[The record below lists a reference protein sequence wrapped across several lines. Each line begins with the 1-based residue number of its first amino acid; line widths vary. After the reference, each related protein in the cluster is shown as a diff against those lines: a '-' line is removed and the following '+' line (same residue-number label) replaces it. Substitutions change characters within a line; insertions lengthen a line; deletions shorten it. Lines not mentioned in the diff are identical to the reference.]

1 MNPQEPQDL
10 TLDPEEIQDLPLDL
24 EESQDPALTEEN
36 PELELDFD
44 LDDIIKEFSEPELTA
59 IMEEF
64 SEEPEIPP
72 APSEPEI
79 QEPEISAMSQETA
92 VFQPIEAAPETMP
105 ELETEPEPEPEPATP
120 SPLAEP
126 FSDEW
131 EPEYEMPMG
140 EYPHPI
146 QFPSK
151 NRQGML
157 RKKLVAGPEKRYHAL
172 MSKGLGKLQF
182 AIFMHFVL
190 LLLSG
195 GITAVYLLGIVPAD
209 LMRLVIYGQVFI
221 ALVAGLL
228 GCNRL
233 LNGIGTI
240 FRGRFNL
247 NSLLLFTFL
256 ACMADCF
263 FCLQQLRLP
272 YTTLLCLAL
281 LMAQWAEYQ
290 RFKTQVDQMDTLRKA
305 LEVTALVK
313 CPDFMDG
320 KAGYRAV
327 DGDPD
332 AFMQEYH
339 KPYAPETHLHL
350 FALLALLCSVG
361 LAVYLGVT
369 QNWPLAI
376 QVLSAA
382 LLTAMP
388 ASAYVT
394 ISRPAAILERRLHR
408 LGAVLCGWKGIRDAD
423 IHAVYPLEHDDLF
436 PAEYAKMNGV
446 KFYGTVDPGRVVS
459 YAAALIACDGPGMLR
474 VFSHLPRSRNI
485 HQHQVTDFMSC
496 PGGITGL
503 VDGWHVMV
511 GTQEFLTEM
520 GIPVPAETRI
530 PQAVYAA
537 VEGQFCAVFAL
548 QYTRSKSSTA
558 GLRTLCGYGKI
569 QPVLT
574 ACDFLLTDQFIRG
587 KLSVNIRRVL
597 FPTREERQALRNQQI
612 PEDATV
618 VALATRSGLAP
629 KAYAL
634 TGARTLRVTMHTG
647 SIVHILAGA
656 VGLAAVAVLALT
668 GGLDMLTMQNLLAY
682 NLIWMVPGLLITEW
696 TRHI

>member
-1 MNPQEPQDL
+1 MNPQESLDLDLDPQESQEPDL
-10 TLDPEEIQDLPLDL
+10 TLQTQ
-24 EESQDPALTEEN
+24 ESED
-36 PELELDFD
+36 LDFS
-44 LDDIIKEFSEPELTA
+44 LDDIIKEFSDPELDS
-59 IMEEF
+59 ILKEF
-64 SEEPEIPP
+64 GEEPQIP
-72 APSEPEI
+72 AP
-79 QEPEISAMSQETA
+79 
-92 VFQPIEAAPETMP
+92 AAES
-105 ELETEPEPEPEPATP
+105 EPEPEPEVAPLSQATAVFQPVEAAPEGMPELEAEPEPQPEPVAP

-131 EPEYEMPMG
+131 EPEYELPVG

-146 QFPSK
+146 QFPPSK
-151 NRQGML
+151 NRQAML

-172 MSKGLGKLQF
+172 MSQGLGKLQF
-182 AIFMHFVL
+182 AIFAHLIL

-195 GITAVYLLGIVPAD
+195 AITAVYLLGIVPES
-209 LMRLVIYGQVFI
+209 LLRLVLFAQVFL

-228 GCNRL
+228 GCGRL

-256 ACMADCF
+256 ACMADGV
-263 FCLQQLRLP
+263 FCLMQQRLP

-290 RFKTQVDQMDTLRKA
+290 RFKTQVEQMDTLRKA
-305 LEVTALVK
+305 LEITAVVK
-313 CPDFMDG
+313 CEDFMDNQ
-320 KAGYRAV
+320 AGYRAV

-332 AFMQEYH
+332 AFMKEYH

-350 FALLALLCSVG
+350 FALLALLGSLG
-361 LAVYLGVT
+361 LAVYLGL
-369 QNWPLAI
+369 QQGWPLAV

-408 LGAVLCGWKGIRDAD
+408 LGAVLCGWKGIREAN

-436 PAEYAKMNGV
+436 PAEASRMNGV

-474 VFSHLPRSRNI
+474 VFSRLPRSRNI

-503 VDGWHVMV
+503 VDGWNVMV

-520 GIPVPAETRI
+520 GIPVPPEAQI

-548 QYTRSKSSTA
+548 QYSRSKSSSA
-558 GLRTLCGYGKI
+558 GLKTLCGYPKI
-569 QPVLT
+569 KPVLT
-574 ACDFLLTDQFIRG
+574 ACDFLLTDQFIRS

-597 FPTREERQALRNQQI
+597 FPAREERQALRNQPI
-612 PEDATV
+612 PEDAPV

-629 KAYAL
+629 KAFAL

-647 SIVHILAGA
+647 SILHILAGA

-668 GGLDMLTMQNLLAY
+668 GGLNILTMENLLAY
-682 NLIWMVPGLLITEW
+682 NLVWMVPGLLITEW